1 MEASLARHVGLWL
14 FVMLSAFGAT
24 GFSGASDKNAS
35 ETPRIQSVIV
45 SPNTVDAGAGPSMG
59 TVTLT
64 FAPASNVSIN
74 LRSSSPQAATVPS
87 VVMVPKGQTQ
97 ATFSVTIGKPSVTI
111 TTSIT
116 AMLGSSMTG
125 ANLVVK
131 VPLAVKVQ
139 SVSLSPMIVAAG
151 GKVLAM
157 VKLNALAPAGGQL
170 VNLIYH
176 PASLVSGP
184 PSVIVPE
191 RAVATEVQVQAGS
204 PVNQTTAE
212 IRASIDSI
220 GFSAV
225 LTIRGSAP
233 ITPTTAFI
241 SPSRLKSQDA
251 GTLTIQLSSPAPSG
265 GCIVSLSSSEST
277 VVTVPANLTVPAGE
291 ITGRASVMVKPV
303 QKSGTVTVTAT
314 LNGGSA
320 KALVEI
326 VGTSK

>member
-1 MEASLARHVGLWL
+1 MTRHIGLWL
-14 FVMLSAFGAT
+14 FVTLVAFGAT
-24 GFSGASDKNAS
+24 GISGTSEQNAS

-45 SPNTVDAGAGPSMG
+45 SPNSVDAGASPSTG

-64 FAPASNVSIN
+64 FAPASNVSVN
-74 LRSSSPQAATVPS
+74 LRSSNTQAAIVPS
-87 VVMVPKGQTQ
+87 FVIVPKGKTQ
-97 ATFSVTIGKPSVTI
+97 ATFNVTIGKPSATM
-111 TTSIT
+111 TTGIT
-116 AMLGSSMTG
+116 AMFGGSMTG

-157 VKLNALAPAGGQL
+157 VKLNTLAPAGGQSVEL
-170 VNLIYH
+170 TYH

-204 PVNQTTAE
+204 PANQSIAE
-212 IRASIDSI
+212 IKASINNS
-220 GFSAV
+220 GFSAP

-233 ITPTTAFI
+233 ITPTSAFI
-241 SPSRLKSQDA
+241 SPGRLKSQEA
-251 GTLTIQLSSPAPSG
+251 GTLTIQLSSPTPSG
-265 GCIVSLSSSEST
+265 SCSVKLSSSDNS
-277 VVTVPANLTVPAGE
+277 VVTVPSNLTIPAGE
-291 ITGRASVMVKPV
+291 TTGRASVMVKPV
-303 QKSGTVTVTAT
+303 QKSGTITVTAT

-326 VGTSK
+326 VGTK